1 MTAGLPEPGPTA
13 DPTDAGRSA
22 RAAAWRFVLLMAV
35 LAIVALAIWLTPL
48 RLLVTRA
55 GARALLMR
63 IRGGPLAPLLF
74 VLVYTAAAALALP
87 GSALTLAGGALFGL
101 WVGLALN
108 WAGATAGATVAFLLA
123 RHLGRD
129 FVHRRLKGA
138 AAALDEGAARHGFR
152 GVLLLRLV
160 PLVPFNALNYG
171 AGISSVRLGDYV
183 AASAIG
189 MLPGC
194 FAYTYFAD
202 AILAGSL
209 EARRSAYLHM
219 LLAGALLL
227 GLSLLPL
234 LWRRRHSA
242 TPGGPPPAS

>member
-1 MTAGLPEPGPTA
+1 MTDELSEPRSAAPAPET
-13 DPTDAGRSA
+13 GRSA
-22 RAAAWRFVLLMAV
+22 RAAAWRFVLLLAV

-55 GARALLMR
+55 GARELLAR
-63 IRGGPLAPLLF
+63 IRGWPLAPLLF
-74 VLVYTAAAALALP
+74 VLLYTAAAALALP

-108 WAGATAGATVAFLLA
+108 WLGATAGATVAFLLA

-129 FVHRRLKGA
+129 FVHRRLKGV
-138 AAALDEGAARHGFR
+138 AAALDERTTRHGFR

-171 AGISSVRLGDYV
+171 AGISSVRLRDYV

-219 LLAGALLL
+219 VLAGALLL

-234 LWRRRHSA
+234 LWRRRHSPP
-242 TPGGPPPAS
+242 PGGPPAAS